1 MIPAS
6 GVPFSGMRCSAR
18 QRRGNF
24 PTACEPM
31 MSARNVADICSA
43 FSASDQSPR
52 FGFHSRSYM
61 PSNRGSG
68 AVRVG
73 RIPARD
79 QSGAA
84 VVMALLVVAFAAL
97 IVSGT
102 FQRQSVIAR
111 TVENHSAAAQ
121 TYWLMAGAVDWMR
134 VILREDGRASTTD
147 HLAEP
152 WAVPLEQTRLNDDD
166 YDPAWL
172 SGAVKDG
179 QADINL
185 RNLVGIDGPVD
196 SEVAV
201 LERLLSVA
209 GLDETLAGPLAE
221 VVDRAL
227 STRSDDHKALPANI
241 DEFAFDDPKLRETLE
256 RLRAFVTILPV
267 PTPVNANTAS
277 AEVLAA
283 RFENVSLVDARRL
296 VASRDRAAF
305 KDLTDV
311 LTRLPDLRP
320 DAPAGQVA
328 VATRFFILE
337 GAIEFRRARLHQ
349 RVLLRRQSGQVE
361 VIWKREV
368 QV

>member
-1 MIPAS
+1 MMIVRSAGDIGLAFRIFNQSAGYFFRSGSYASPNPGS
-6 GVPFSGMRCSAR
+6 GV
-18 QRRGNF
+18 
-24 PTACEPM
+24 
-31 MSARNVADICSA
+31 
-43 FSASDQSPR
+43 
-52 FGFHSRSYM
+52 
-61 PSNRGSG
+61 
-68 AVRVG
+68 VRVS
-73 RIPARD
+73 RLPAHN

-121 TYWLMAGAVDWMR
+121 TFWLMAGAVDWMR

-166 YDPAWL
+166 FDPAWL

-179 QADINL
+179 QAGINL
-185 RNLVGIDGPVD
+185 RNLVGTDGPVAT
-196 SEVAV
+196 EVAV
-201 LERLLSVA
+201 LGRLLSVV

-221 VVDRAL
+221 VVDREL
-227 STRSDDHKALPANI
+227 SVRSDGRRALPATI
-241 DEFAFDDPKLRETLE
+241 DEIAFDDPDMREALE
-256 RLRAFVTILPV
+256 QLRAFVTVLPV

-320 DAPAGQVA
+320 SAPAGQVA

-349 RVLLRRQSGQVE
+349 RALLRRQSGQVE
-361 VIWKREV
+361 VIWKREAHT
-368 QV
+368 

>member
-1 MIPAS
+1 MTVAS
-6 GVPFSGMRCSAR
+6 G
-18 QRRGNF
+18 RRRHAHPLAEDAG
-24 PTACEPM
+24 
-31 MSARNVADICSA
+31 VAAERAI
-43 FSASDQSPR
+43 F
-52 FGFHSRSYM
+52 
-61 PSNRGSG
+61 GSG
-68 AVRVG
+68 AGRMSRLFSIAKCVSGFCFRSRFCVHASTRLRVA
-73 RIPARD
+73 PANLSARY

-111 TVENHSAAAQ
+111 TVENHTAAAQ

-134 VILREDGRASTTD
+134 VILREDARASTTD

-179 QADINL
+179 QAGINL
-185 RNLVGIDGPVD
+185 RNLVGTDGPVAA
-196 SEVAV
+196 EVEV

-209 GLDETLAGPLAE
+209 GLNETLAEPLAQ
-221 VVDRAL
+221 VIDSAL
-227 STRSDDHKALPANI
+227 STRPDGNRVFPANI
-241 DEFAFDDPKLRETLE
+241 DEIAFADPKLREALDQ
-256 RLRAFVTILPV
+256 LRSFVTVLPV
-267 PTPVNANTAS
+267 PTPVNANTAPP
-277 AEVLAA
+277 EVLAA

-320 DAPAGQVA
+320 SAPAGQVA

-349 RVLLRRQSGQVE
+349 RALLRRESGQVE

>member
-1 MIPAS
+1 MIVGTNWHRHSRQTEAYAGRSRIHAGPQTIVVPAS
-6 GVPFSGMRCSAR
+6 GL
-18 QRRGNF
+18 F
-24 PTACEPM
+24 P
-31 MSARNVADICSA
+31 R
-43 FSASDQSPR
+43 
-52 FGFHSRSYM
+52 Y
-61 PSNRGSG
+61 
-68 AVRVG
+68 
-73 RIPARD
+73 

-97 IVSGT
+97 IVSGA

-111 TVENHSAAAQ
+111 TVENHTAAAQ

-134 VILREDGRASTTD
+134 VILREDARASTTD

-172 SGAVKDG
+172 SGAVKDA
-179 QADINL
+179 QAGINL
-185 RNLVGIDGPVD
+185 RNLVGSDGPVAA
-196 SEVAV
+196 EVEV

-209 GLDETLAGPLAE
+209 GLDDTLAGPLGKAI
-221 VVDRAL
+221 DSAL
-227 STRSDDHKALPANI
+227 STRLDGNRVFPANI
-241 DEFAFDDPKLRETLE
+241 DEIAFDDPKLWKALE
-256 RLRAFVTILPV
+256 QLRAFVTILPV
-267 PTPVNANTAS
+267 PTPVNANTAPP
-277 AEVLAA
+277 EVLAA
-283 RFENVSLVDARRL
+283 RFDNVSLVDARRL

-320 DAPAGQVA
+320 SAPAGQVA

-337 GAIEFRRARLHQ
+337 GAIEFRRARLQ
-349 RVLLRRQSGQVE
+349 RRALLRRQSGQVE

-368 QV
+368 RV